1 MLFVVVVVV
10 VVVVVAAVI
19 VYLVSR
25 THCNSTSNCNLKHEV
40 VHSVTKQGPSV
51 P

>member
-10 VVVVVAAVI
+10 VVIFVAVI

-25 THCNSTSNCNLKHEV
+25 THCNSTSNCNLKHEL